1 MRPLRLAALLAVS
14 LVACVEEPVARAPS
28 GPFTASAE
36 IAVQNR
42 MSSAFRLRKLTVALD
57 GAPLTDTSDE
67 ALLGLATIELGARP
81 LQAGDHAVVFHL
93 VFQGN
98 GSGVFAYLRNYSFD
112 VHADQKLRVEPGA
125 RLRFVCEAYEKGT
138 ATTPIEE
145 RPALRCATTTL

>member
-1 MRPLRLAALLAVS
+1 MRPLAFLAVLLA
-14 LVACVEEPVARAPS
+14 ACVEEPVARAPS

-42 MSSAFRLRKLTVALD
+42 MSTAFRLRKLSVVLD

-81 LQAGDHAVVFHL
+81 LQAGDHPVVFHL

-112 VHADQKLRVEPGA
+112 VHSDQKLHVEPGA
-125 RLRFVCEAYEKGT
+125 RLRFVCEAYERGT

-145 RPALRCATTTL
+145 RPALRCTTTTLGS